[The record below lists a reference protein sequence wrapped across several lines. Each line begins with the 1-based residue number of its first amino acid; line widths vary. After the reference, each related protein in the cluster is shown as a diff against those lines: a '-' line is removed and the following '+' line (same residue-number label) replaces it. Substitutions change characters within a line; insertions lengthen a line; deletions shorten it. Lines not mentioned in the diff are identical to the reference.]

1 MLLLELML
9 RISAALLF
17 AGQATV
23 LAEEFAAL
31 IMTAWSII
39 AELLA
44 SGALILMLIARTLII
59 SRTLAAL
66 IVVKASAR
74 LVTGG
79 FEGLLIVAQTL
90 AMTVLPLLFA
100 LLAPAPIV
108 VHQAFVVQ
116 AEFASFLVE

>member
-1 MLLLELML
+1 MICIPITTKTLIMIVEHAGYVMDLEFARMLIQELML

-17 AGQATV
+17 AGQATA
-23 LAEEFAAL
+23 LAEEFVAL
-31 IMTAWSII
+31 MMTAWSII

-44 SGALILMLIARTLII
+44 SGVLILMLLARTLII

-79 FEGLLIVAQTL
+79 FAGLLIVAQTL
-90 AMTVLPLLFA
+90 AMTA
-100 LLAPAPIV
+100 
-108 VHQAFVVQ
+108 
-116 AEFASFLVE
+116 